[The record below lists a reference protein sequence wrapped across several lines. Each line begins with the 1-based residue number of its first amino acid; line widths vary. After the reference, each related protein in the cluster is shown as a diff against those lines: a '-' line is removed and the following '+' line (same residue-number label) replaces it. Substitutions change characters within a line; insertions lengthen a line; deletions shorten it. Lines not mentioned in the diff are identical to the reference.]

1 MFRGEI
7 FIPKIPSIKIVD
19 LIAALAPNSELN
31 VLGIR
36 PGEKLH
42 EEMLS
47 EDDARRAIG
56 LKNKFILPPIGEKWN
71 YVAPIGQKLPEN
83 FSYKSNTNDRWLMIS
98 EIIEQTKDIM

>member
-1 MFRGEI
+1 M
-7 FIPKIPSIKIVD
+7 KIVD
-19 LIAALAPNSELN
+19 LANAVVPGAKLVEI
-31 VLGIR
+31 GMR